1 MEKLSSKK
9 RTRTPH
15 SPHKGR
21 GTVPPKER
29 GGANEK
35 QKDRGQAYRFAHL
48 CLWLIAIYSKLS
60 VLQRVLLSL
69 LRLLVAN
76 KVYPIPP
83 RFFPSQWFLPQ
94 ISIVEEI
101 PRYSRKFTPYRTT
114 DISKDRIFPLRLRT
128 NIAHLQ

>member
-35 QKDRGQAYRFAHL
+35 QKLIQDNK
-48 CLWLIAIYSKLS
+48 LWTYCAS
-60 VLQRVLLSL
+60 VEM
-69 LRLLVAN
+69 
-76 KVYPIPP
+76 
-83 RFFPSQWFLPQ
+83 FT
-94 ISIVEEI
+94 
-101 PRYSRKFTPYRTT
+101 SRKIT
-114 DISKDRIFPLRLRT
+114 
-128 NIAHLQ
+128 